1 MLFKVINGYSNYE
14 IDNWGNVFIR
24 TNILTQGTGKK
35 MKMRESKNGLA
46 MVLLVDD
53 NNIRKWVEIK
63 TLINQNF
70 SDDEMNA

>member
-1 MLFKVINGYSNYE
+1 
-14 IDNWGNVFIR
+14 VFIR

-63 TLINQNF
+63 ILINQNF

>member
-1 MLFKVINGYSNYE
+1 
-14 IDNWGNVFIR
+14 VFIR

-53 NNIRKWVEIK
+53 NNIRKWIEIK
-63 TLINQNF
+63 ALINQNF
-70 SDDEMNA
+70 TDAEMNA